1 MGMEYDPNTRAAS
14 PTSVPPTSNE
24 RRPSS
29 YFDATTRPVG

>member
-1 MGMEYDPNTRAAS
+1 MGMEYDPNTWSR